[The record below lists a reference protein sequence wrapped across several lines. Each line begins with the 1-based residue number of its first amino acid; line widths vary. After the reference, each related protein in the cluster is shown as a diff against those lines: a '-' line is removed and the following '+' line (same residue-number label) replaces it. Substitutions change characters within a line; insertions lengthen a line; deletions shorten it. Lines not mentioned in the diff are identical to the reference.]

1 MRPMSNRSRRST
13 ARLASA
19 AILASLAVLFL
30 AAGCAQKKAPAA
42 STATPELVTLIDD
55 TEARCDKIG
64 RAGLQAIR
72 DAERDPSRGSSSYV
86 SYRDVHQKYLDTEAV
101 PELAMVDRAGELAVE
116 LMPKVREESSSDV
129 VQAIEGLQS
138 AEEQLCQR
146 ARSARPSAANLK
158 ENLDYAV
165 QGYKTAQAK
174 LAPLYTVG
182 DADVQYARHKLD
194 PLLEAARAAAP
205 AAVAAG
211 AGKLAPEKY
220 EQQRQEYAA
229 AQDFQTRQEA
239 EHAAAVARWRER
251 EEGDKAD
258 RQRAKAALD
267 RAPSQGSQGSQ
278 GSRGSTPEQL
288 QQSLRTW
295 SAGYAAKAAPVKA
308 ALADYMT
315 VRQGTPEEI
324 QPVCQTLLAAT
335 SALLADRAALDAP
348 EYVAGRALKRAY
360 GSLRNCAQA
369 CSTGYNAQA
378 VIELG
383 DYVKALREA
392 DSALRPY
399 GVAP

>member
-1 MRPMSNRSRRST
+1 MRPISPRSRRST

-19 AILASLAVLFL
+19 TILTSLALLLLAS
-30 AAGCAQKKAPAA
+30 GCAQKKAAA
-42 STATPELVTLIDD
+42 VPTATPELVTLIDD

-64 RAGLQAIR
+64 RAGLQALR
-72 DAERDPSRGSSSYV
+72 DAEHDPSRSSSSV
-86 SYRDVHQKYLDTEAV
+86 SYRDAHRKYLETEAV
-101 PELAMVDRAGELAVE
+101 PELAMVDRAGELIVE
-116 LMPKVREESSSDV
+116 LMPKVREETSSEV

-165 QGYKTAQAK
+165 QGYKTAQAR
-174 LAPLYTVG
+174 LAPLYTVSDT
-182 DADVQYARHKLD
+182 DAQYARHKLD
-194 PLLEAARAAAP
+194 TVLEAARVAAP
-205 AAVAAG
+205 AGAAAG
-211 AGKLAPEKY
+211 SPKLTGEKY

-267 RAPSQGSQGSQ
+267 RAPAQG
-278 GSRGSTPEQL
+278 RTPEEL

-295 SAGYAAKAAPVKA
+295 SASYAAKSAPVKA

>member
-1 MRPMSNRSRRST
+1 
-13 ARLASA
+13 
-19 AILASLAVLFL
+19 
-30 AAGCAQKKAPAA
+30 
-42 STATPELVTLIDD
+42 
-55 TEARCDKIG
+55 
-64 RAGLQAIR
+64 
-72 DAERDPSRGSSSYV
+72 
-86 SYRDVHQKYLDTEAV
+86 
-101 PELAMVDRAGELAVE
+101 
-116 LMPKVREESSSDV
+116 
-129 VQAIEGLQS
+129 
-138 AEEQLCQR
+138 
-146 ARSARPSAANLK
+146 
-158 ENLDYAV
+158 V
-165 QGYKTAQAK
+165 QGYKAAQAK

-182 DADVQYARHKLD
+182 ETDAQYARHHFD
-194 PLLEAARAAAP
+194 SLLEAARAAAP
-205 AAVAAG
+205 TGVAAG
-211 AGKLAPEKY
+211 ATKLTGEKY

-239 EHAAAVARWRER
+239 EHAAAVSRWRER

-267 RAPSQGSQGSQ
+267 RAPSQG
-278 GSRGSTPEQL
+278 RTPEQL

-295 SAGYAAKAAPVKA
+295 SASYAAKSAPVKA

-315 VRQGTPEEI
+315 VRQGSAEEI

-335 SALLADRAALDAP
+335 SSLLADRAALDAP

-369 CSTGYNAQA
+369 CATGYNAQA

-392 DSALRPY
+392 ESSLRPY

>member
-1 MRPMSNRSRRST
+1 MSSIAPTFPILYRGT
-13 ARLASA
+13 PALLA
-19 AILASLAVLFL
+19 AILAIPAVLLL
-30 AAGCAQKKAPAA
+30 AAGCTPKKAPAA
-42 STATPELVTLIDD
+42 ITATPEMVTLIED

-64 RAGLQAIR
+64 RAGLQTIR
-72 DAERDPSRGSSSYV
+72 DAEHDPSRGSSSYV
-86 SYRDVHQKYLDTEAV
+86 SYRDVHQKYLEGEAV
-101 PELAMVDRAGELAVE
+101 PELAMVDRAGELIVE
-116 LMPKVREESSSDV
+116 LMPKVREETSSEI

-174 LAPLYTVG
+174 LAALYTVRDT
-182 DADVQYARHKLD
+182 DAQYARHKFD
-194 PLLEAARAAAP
+194 SILEAARAAAP
-205 AAVAAG
+205 TGVAAG
-211 AGKLAPEKY
+211 ATKLTGEKY

-239 EHAAAVARWRER
+239 EHAAAVSRWRER

-267 RAPSQGSQGSQ
+267 RAPSQG
-278 GSRGSTPEQL
+278 RTPEQL

-295 SAGYAAKAAPVKA
+295 SATYAAKSAPVKA

-315 VRQGTPEEI
+315 VRQGSAEEI

-335 SALLADRAALDAP
+335 SSLLADRAALDAP

-360 GSLRNCAQA
+360 ASLRNCAQL

-399 GVAP
+399 GVTP

>member
-1 MRPMSNRSRRST
+1 MRPTSFRLRRST
-13 ARLASA
+13 SALLA
-19 AILASLAVLFL
+19 AIAVL

-42 STATPELVTLIDD
+42 LTATPELVTLIDD

-64 RAGLQAIR
+64 RAGLQKIR
-72 DAERDPSRGSSSYV
+72 DAEHDPSRGSSSYV
-86 SYRDVHQKYLDTEAV
+86 SYRDVHQKYIDNEAV
-101 PELAMVDRAGELAVE
+101 PELAMVDRAGELANE
-116 LMPKVREESSSDV
+116 LTPKVKEETSEEILA
-129 VQAIEGLQS
+129 AIQSLQH
-138 AEEQLCQR
+138 AEEELCQR
-146 ARSARPSAANLK
+146 ARNARPSAANLK

-165 QGYKTAQAK
+165 QGYKAARAR

-182 DADVQYARHKLD
+182 ETDAQYARHRFD
-194 PLLEAARAAAP
+194 SLLEAARAAAP
-205 AAVAAG
+205 TGVAAG
-211 AGKLAPEKY
+211 ATQLTGEKY

-239 EHAAAVARWRER
+239 EHAAAVSRWRER

-267 RAPSQGSQGSQ
+267 RTPAQGT
-278 GSRGSTPEQL
+278 TPEQL

-295 SAGYAAKAAPVKA
+295 STSYAAKSAPVKA

-315 VRQGTPEEI
+315 VRQGSAEEI

-335 SALLADRAALDAP
+335 SSLLADRAALDAP

-369 CSTGYNAQA
+369 CATGYNAQA

>member
-1 MRPMSNRSRRST
+1 MKPIAPTFPTLRQRTQTLLALLALFT
-13 ARLASA
+13 AA
-19 AILASLAVLFL
+19 ALL

-55 TEARCDKIG
+55 TEARCDKLG
-64 RAGLQAIR
+64 RAGLQKIR
-72 DAERDPSRGSSSYV
+72 DAERDPARGSSSYV

-129 VQAIEGLQS
+129 VQAIESLQS
-138 AEEQLCQR
+138 AVEQLCQR

-194 PLLEAARAAAP
+194 PLLEQARAAAP
-205 AAVAAG
+205 AGVAAG
-211 AGKLAPEKY
+211 SGKLAPEKY

-267 RAPSQGSQGSQ
+267 RAPSQGAQ
-278 GSRGSTPEQL
+278 GSTPEQL

-295 SAGYAAKAAPVKA
+295 SASYAAKAAPVKA
-308 ALADYMT
+308 ALADYLT
-315 VRQGTPEEI
+315 VRQGSAEEI

-360 GSLRNCAQA
+360 GSLRNCAQL